1 MPPGP
6 YPSPRRSTAIRQAWL
21 LAAPRALLW
30 LWQHLLADF
39 AADRDRLVL
48 WLPVCLGAGIAVY
61 FALTTEPGL
70 VVGLALAGASAALF
84 AVARRTMP
92 FRAVTA
98 ALLVA
103 SLGFLVSQLETRRLP
118 PMPELPRKAVL
129 ATGRVAAIDIMGDG
143 RRRVT
148 LAATTLLQAPPAK
161 GRGKAAM
168 LSLNQ
173 AVPDQAVPIVVETQT
188 TRRLRIRLRDDDPVV
203 LATGDLVRIRALLH
217 PPSAPDY
224 PGGRDPQ
231 RDAFFAGTAGAGTA
245 LSPVLLLPRVD
256 SPGWLSLWGFSLR
269 ALREAI
275 ALRIVAVLPGPRGA
289 VATTLLTGLSSAIP
303 QTDRDAFAAS
313 GLAHLLAVAGLH
325 LGIVMGL
332 TLVILRALLATWE
345 WGSLRLPM
353 RQIAAFGALAAGASY
368 MALTGLHLPGMR
380 SLAMASIGMLG
391 LLAGRRAMTMRT
403 LAAAALLLLLID
415 PATLL
420 EVGYQ
425 MSFAAVMALIAGYE
439 ALQPLMQRMLG
450 SGGVRWRRRLAM
462 HCVQLF
468 FTSLIAGSASLPYA
482 AFHFGRVQFYFVLAN
497 LVAVPLTALWVMP
510 QGVLSLL
517 LMPFG
522 LEWVTLR
529 QMGAGID
536 LILWLARTVAAFP
549 AASLAVPAAPA
560 WGLLVASFGL
570 IWLCLWRRRWR
581 LLAVVPLTVGLAS
594 PWLIRAP
601 DLLVSGDGR
610 LIALHQGSAM
620 LVRQASWA
628 DPITMTDWRR
638 AWAVTARPILLG
650 DATAAS
656 SGAAPDAVSTIPC
669 DAASC
674 VVTLRGRAVRVLLR
688 EVATPFGK
696 GDAPAIPPVTGT
708 GLSGDDCVGLALLV
722 SASPLHG
729 VCHGVPQ
736 LDRFSVWRDGPAAAW
751 LGPGGVRIET
761 ARSLR
766 GQRPWVP
773 PPPAAGGRR
782 PTLPMAQAE

>member
-1 MPPGP
+1 M
-6 YPSPRRSTAIRQAWL
+6 
-21 LAAPRALLW
+21 
-30 LWQHLLADF
+30 WQHLLADF
-39 AADRDRLVL
+39 TADRDRLVL

-61 FALTTEPGL
+61 FSLSTEPGL
-70 VVGLALAGASAALF
+70 AVGLALTVASAVMF
-84 AVARRTMP
+84 AAARRTMP
-92 FRAVTA
+92 LRAVTA
-98 ALLVA
+98 ALLLA
-103 SLGFLVSQLETRRLP
+103 SLGFLVSQLETRHLP

-129 ATGRVAAIDIMGDG
+129 ATGRVAAIDIMSDG
-143 RRRVT
+143 RRRIT
-148 LAATTLLQAPPAK
+148 LAATTLAPAPPVK
-161 GRGKAAM
+161 GRGKAAT
-168 LSLNQ
+168 L
-173 AVPDQAVPIVVETQT
+173 PIDQAPVAETQT
-188 TRRLRIRLRDDDPVV
+188 TRRLRIRLREDDPVV

-217 PPSAPDY
+217 PPSPPDY

-245 LSPVLLLPRVD
+245 LSPVVVLPRVD
-256 SPGWLSLWGFSLR
+256 TPGWLSLWGFSLR
-269 ALREAI
+269 GLREAI

-289 VATTLLTGLSSAIP
+289 VATTLLTGLTSAIP
-303 QTDRDAFAAS
+303 QSDRDAFAAS

-332 TLVILRALLATWE
+332 TLVILRVLLATWE

-353 RQIAAFGALAAGASY
+353 RQIAALGALLAGAAY

-380 SLAMASIGMLG
+380 SLAMASIGLLG

-439 ALQPLMQRMLG
+439 ALQPLMRRMLG
-450 SGGVRWRRRLAM
+450 SGGGRWRRKLAV
-462 HCVQLF
+462 HGVQLF

-482 AFHFGRVQFYFVLAN
+482 AYHFGRVQFYFVLAN

-549 AASLAVPAAPA
+549 AASLAVPAAPM
-560 WGLLVASFGL
+560 WGLLMASFGL
-570 IWLCLWRRRWR
+570 LWLCLWRRRWR

-601 DLLVSGDGR
+601 DLLMSGDGR
-610 LIALHQGSAM
+610 LIALQDGGAM
-620 LVRQASWA
+620 LVRQAAWA
-628 DPITMTDWRR
+628 DPVTMGDWRR
-638 AWAVTARPILLG
+638 AWAVTTPAVPLG
-650 DATAAS
+650 DTTTPAGERKFDPDAAMEVEPAPVPHATVPHAT
-656 SGAAPDAVSTIPC
+656 GAIACDAVSC
-669 DAASC
+669 L
-674 VVTLRGRAVRVLLR
+674 VTLHGRGVRVLLR
-688 EVATPFGK
+688 ELTAPSETPPTWQVAAVAF
-696 GDAPAIPPVTGT
+696 PATR
-708 GLSGDDCVGLALLV
+708 CAGLALLV

-729 VCHGVPQ
+729 ACHGVPQ
-736 LDRFSVWRDGPAAAW
+736 IDRFSVWRDGPAAAW
-751 LGPGGVRIET
+751 IGPAGVRIET

-773 PPPAAGGRR
+773 PPPVAGGRR
-782 PTLPMAQAE
+782 PTLPMALAE